1 MTTAHDLRSWLMTQP
16 RPTVIR
22 LALADGKT
30 EEFACAGQKWA
41 RLGESCAAMDPVT
54 IYALD
59 AQGKFLRAAKV
70 ADIADELDDIDD
82 DSSSRTS
89 SSSSSSMAP
98 ATMQRDDPRAM
109 LAVLD
114 KFGTLLADAHK
125 HSTTVAWDKAF
136 DKMVEIVNLA
146 MTATVQLQ
154 REVMAARAEAR
165 RLERDM
171 VDEALERAD
180 AAGEGDVLRP
190 FISAYFSGQ
199 AERLAEQATNAV
211 SSGPSGAKPGV
222 AKPNGKPPAPQPK
235 GAA

>member
-22 LALADGKT
+22 LALIDGKF

-70 ADIADELDDIDD
+70 ADIADELEDDD
-82 DSSSRTS
+82 DSSSSTRS
-89 SSSSSSMAP
+89 SISSSMAP

-125 HSTTVAWDKAF
+125 HSSTVAWDKAF
-136 DKMVEIVNLA
+136 DKMVEIVNIA
-146 MTATVQLQ
+146 VGSTVQMQ
-154 REVMAARAEAR
+154 REVLSARAESR

-171 VDEALERAD
+171 VDDALERAD
-180 AAGEGDVLRP
+180 AAGEGDMLRP

-199 AERLAEQATNAV
+199 AERLAEQATQTV
-211 SSGPSGAKPGV
+211 SPGPGI

>member
-16 RPTVIR
+16 RPTLIR
-22 LALADGKT
+22 LALVDGKF

-54 IYALD
+54 IYAVD
-59 AQGKFLRAAKV
+59 ANGKLLRAAKV
-70 ADIADELDDIDD
+70 ADIADELEDIDD
-82 DSSSRTS
+82 ESSSRS
-89 SSSSSSMAP
+89 SSSSSISSTLAP
-98 ATMQRDDPRAM
+98 VTMQRDDARAM

-114 KFGTLLADAHK
+114 KFGTLLAAAHE

-136 DKMVEIVNLA
+136 DKMVEIVNIA
-146 MTATVQLQ
+146 MNSTVAMQ
-154 REVMAARAEAR
+154 REMMSARAENR
-165 RLERDM
+165 RLEREM
-171 VDEALERAD
+171 VDDALERAD
-180 AAGEGDVLRP
+180 AAGEGDMLRP

-199 AERLAEQATNAV
+199 AERVAEQATTAV
-211 SSGPSGAKPGV
+211 SGPGI